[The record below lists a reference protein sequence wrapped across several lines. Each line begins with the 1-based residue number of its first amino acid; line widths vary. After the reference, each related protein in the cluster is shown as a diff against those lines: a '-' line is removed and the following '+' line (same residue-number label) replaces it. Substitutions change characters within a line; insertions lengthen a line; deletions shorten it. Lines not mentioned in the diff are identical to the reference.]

1 MYTLLPNDP
10 SGLLGLAF
18 AASLALVA
26 ALLLTPLVIRLAQR
40 MDWLAHP
47 TSDRWH
53 AKPTALMG
61 GIAIFAAATIAV
73 VATGT
78 WGAVGMLWLGAT
90 VMFLT
95 GVADDLF
102 TLRPSAKVVAQVV
115 ATGLL
120 IAAGYTF
127 SPTWPVWLAIPL
139 TFLWVIGITNAIN
152 LLDNMDGLSAG
163 ITGIAAAVLTV
174 MSLLAGSPE
183 LAVIGLALMGATG
196 GFLVYN
202 FKPAKI
208 FMGDGGSLFLGYTIA
223 ALAIVVQTMLAPTGG
238 WAVYAASIAVLA
250 VPIFDT
256 TLVTFTRSRIGRS
269 VSQGGRD
276 HTSHRLVFLGLSERG
291 AVLSLYAVSAIAG
304 VLAVTYVVSNVLLFA
319 ALLAFLLAGMGVLGV
334 YLARAEVY
342 DAPATPLTSGD
353 GAAVTPSTG
362 DYPLLQRLVT
372 WPTRTFGHRWKP
384 MCGVAVDTVLVI
396 AAFVM
401 AYVLRFESGLT
412 TSHEAFLTQALPLV
426 VVTKIAVFY
435 AFGLYQAV
443 WRYAGTLE
451 VLRVLKA
458 TTVAS
463 VVTLGVLSFVF
474 GFSSIALGV
483 IVIDWLIITM
493 AVGGVRFG
501 FRGLRQ
507 YFAARRA
514 TGKPTLIVGAGATAR
529 AALRNLRSD
538 VEANIQPVAFVA
550 DDETTEGRTL
560 QGLPVYPR
568 GQGIFDL
575 CKMHGIEAVIFAL
588 DNADD
593 DDMERDCMQADRA
606 GAACYGFVVGV
617 MPLMAEASPSRV
629 TLSPEHSM
637 AVRDSSSGAA
647 GARPQLYHLHR
658 QAS

>member
-1 MYTLLPNDP
+1 MLSLIPLDPATLG
-10 SGLLGLAF
+10 SLA
-18 AASLALVA
+18 AALSIALVA
-26 ALLLTPLVIRLAQR
+26 ALVLTPLVIRLAHR

-47 TSDRWH
+47 TDDRWH
-53 AKPTALMG
+53 ATPTALMG
-61 GIAIFAAATIAV
+61 GIAIFAAATLAV
-73 VATGT
+73 LFTGS
-78 WGAVGMLWLGAT
+78 WGSAGLLWLGAT
-90 VMFLT
+90 VMFAT
-95 GVADDLF
+95 GVADDLW

-120 IAAGYTF
+120 IGAGYTF
-127 SPTWPVWLAIPL
+127 SPTWPVWLAVPL

-163 ITGIAAAVLTV
+163 IAGIATAVLTV
-174 MSLLAGSPE
+174 MALLAGAVE
-183 LAVIGLALMGATG
+183 FAVIGVALVGSTV

-208 FMGDGGSLFLGYTIA
+208 FMGDGGSLFLGYTVA
-223 ALAIVVQTMLAPTGG
+223 ALAIVVQSMLAPAGG

-276 HTSHRLVFLGLSERG
+276 HASHRLVFLGLSERG
-291 AVLSLYAVSAIAG
+291 AVLSLYAVSALAG
-304 VLAVTYVVSNVLLFA
+304 GLAVLYVVSSVLLFA

-342 DAPATPLTSGD
+342 DAAPGSVSAGD
-353 GAAVTPSTG
+353 GAAAIWSEEDP
-362 DYPLLQRLVT
+362 PLQRLVT
-372 WPTRTFGHRWKP
+372 WPTRTFGHHWKP
-384 MCGVAVDTVLVI
+384 MCGVAVDTVLVL

-412 TSHEAFLTQALPLV
+412 ASHEAFLWLALPLIV
-426 VVTKIAVFY
+426 IIKIPIFY
-435 AFGLYQAV
+435 ALGLYQAV

-458 TTVAS
+458 TALSSMAVFA
-463 VVTLGVLSFVF
+463 VLFITF
-474 GFSSIALGV
+474 GYASIALGV
-483 IVIDWLIITM
+483 LVIDWLIVTM
-493 AVGGVRFG
+493 AVGGVRFE

-507 YFAARRA
+507 YFAARRVS
-514 TGKPTLIVGAGATAR
+514 GKPTLIVGAGPTAR

-538 VEANIQPVAFVA
+538 KEADVQPVAFVA
-550 DDETTEGRTL
+550 DDEITEGRTM

-568 GQGIFDL
+568 ADGLYDL
-575 CKMHGIEAVIFAL
+575 CKTLQIEVVVFAL
-588 DNADD
+588 DTVDD
-593 DDMERDCMQADRA
+593 PLMERDCQAADEA
-606 GAACYGFVVGV
+606 GAVSYGFVVGV
-617 MPLMAEASPSRV
+617 MPLSARPTESKV

-637 AVRDSSSGAA
+637 AVGSPSSSHTDDE
-647 GARPQLYHLHR
+647 PLLFHLHR
-658 QAS
+658 QTA